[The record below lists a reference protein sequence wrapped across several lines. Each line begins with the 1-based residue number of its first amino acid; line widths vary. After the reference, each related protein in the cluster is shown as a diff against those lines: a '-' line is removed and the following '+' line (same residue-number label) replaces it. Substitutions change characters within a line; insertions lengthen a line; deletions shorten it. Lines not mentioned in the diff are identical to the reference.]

1 MTSAFVRLLLVSSS
15 QLESRGRGRAE
26 SDVLRHA
33 EAVLGN
39 LLAIILEL
47 TTSDSVRLMSVVAAT
62 SETRRM
68 RREAV
73 MVGCMQGAGCMRL
86 LARLLFLA
94 PFSKRRYRQF
104 RISQL
109 SLLFCRFRFPRV
121 GRPRSRSKI
130 SARPIQHHHHHHHH
144 HHGPRPPKQQTIDLR
159 RRRNNTLQVAVD
171 DPQ

>member
-39 LLAIILEL
+39 LRAIILKL
-47 TTSDSVRLMSVVAAT
+47 TTSDSVRFTPVVAAT

-73 MVGCMQGAGCMRL
+73 MVGCMQMQGACVCCL
-86 LARLLFLA
+86 LARILFCLA

-130 SARPIQHHHHHHHH
+130 SALPIQHHHL
-144 HHGPRPPKQQTIDLR
+144 PDLLKHCKR
-159 RRRNNTLQVAVD
+159 KSYDNMLCNSA
-171 DPQ
+171 